1 MPTVNIPQLFVRISN
16 YLLYLCR
23 SKFFKMIS
31 RRYLRI
37 KVMQGLYAR
46 SANPNE
52 TIADGLKKLEKTIQS
67 CNDLSYYFFSI
78 FPEIKD
84 YVLAKFEECKNKNFP
99 TEEDLHPNTRFVD
112 NLVIRQMEENQALT
126 KKWNALHVN
135 WSTQVELL
143 SQLYTA
149 ITELPEYAA
158 CMNAPAQSYKADK
171 ELVLAIIEKVLAES
185 ELLHW
190 FFEEK
195 NLHWFDDYNDAL
207 LSVYQNIVFWK
218 ASQEQ
223 VPVAPL
229 YKDEVED
236 VKFYKDLFT
245 KTANNGDKYYEI
257 IEKNLRNW
265 EAERIIETDMILM
278 KMALCELLEFPSI
291 PVKVTINEYIEIAKT
306 YGSEKSGT
314 FINGLIDKIANDLR
328 NEGNLNKSGRGLIS
342 TGYRE

>member
-1 MPTVNIPQLFVRISN
+1 MRV
-16 YLLYLCR
+16 
-23 SKFFKMIS
+23 
-31 RRYLRI
+31 

-52 TIADGLKKLEKTIQS
+52 TIADGLRKLEKTIQS

-84 YVLAKFEECKNKNFP
+84 YALAKLEEMKNKNFP
-99 TEEDLHPNTRFVD
+99 TEEDLNPNTRFVD
-112 NLVIRQMEENQALT
+112 NLVIRQMEESQVLN
-126 KKWNALHVN
+126 KKWNSLHVN

-143 SQLYTA
+143 AQLYNS
-149 ITELPEYAA
+149 IIQLPEYTA
-158 CMNAPAQSYKADK
+158 CINSEKPSYKADK

-190 FFEEK
+190 FLEEK
-195 NLHWFDDYNDAL
+195 NLHWFDDYNEAL
-207 LSVYQNIVFWK
+207 LMVYQNIVFWK

-223 VPVAPL
+223 IILSPL

-236 VKFYKDLFT
+236 VKFYRDLFT

-257 IEKNLRNW
+257 IEKNLHNW

-278 KMALCELLEFPSI
+278 KMALCELMGFPSI

-328 NEGNLNKSGRGLIS
+328 KEGTLNKTGRGLIV
-342 TGYRE
+342 T

>member
-1 MPTVNIPQLFVRISN
+1 
-16 YLLYLCR
+16 
-23 SKFFKMIS
+23 MIS
-31 RRYLRI
+31 RRYLRV

-52 TIADGLKKLEKTIQS
+52 TIAEGLKKLEKTIQG
-67 CNDLSYYFFSI
+67 CNDLSYYFFSL

-84 YVLAKFEECKNKNFP
+84 YALAKLEELKNKNFP
-99 TEEDLHPNTRFVD
+99 TEADLNPNTRFVD
-112 NLVIRQMEENQALT
+112 NLVIRQMEESQVLN
-126 KKWNALHVN
+126 KKWNSLHVN

-143 SQLYTA
+143 SQLYTS
-149 ITELPEYAA
+149 ITQLPEYAA
-158 CMNAPAQSYKADK
+158 CMNSEKPSYKADK

-190 FFEEK
+190 FLEEK
-195 NLHWFDDYNDAL
+195 NLHWFDDYNEAL
-207 LSVYQNIVFWK
+207 LMVYQNIVFWK

-223 VPVAPL
+223 VGISPL

-236 VKFYKDLFT
+236 VKFYKDLFI

-257 IEKNLRNW
+257 IEKNLHNW

-278 KMALCELLEFPSI
+278 KMALCELMEFPSI

-328 NEGNLNKSGRGLIS
+328 KEGTLNKTGRGLIV
-342 TGYRE
+342 T

>member
-1 MPTVNIPQLFVRISN
+1 M
-16 YLLYLCR
+16 
-23 SKFFKMIS
+23 
-31 RRYLRI
+31 RI
-37 KVMQGLYAR
+37 KVMQGIYAR
-46 SANPNE
+46 TANPSE
-52 TIADGLKKLEKTIQS
+52 TITEGLNKLNKAIKNCS
-67 CNDLSYYFFSI
+67 DLSYYFFSL

-84 YVLAKFEECKNKNFP
+84 YALAKLEELKNKNFP
-99 TEEDLHPNTRFVD
+99 TEEDLNPNTRFVD
-112 NLVIRQMEENQALT
+112 NLVIKQMEACTALQ

-135 WSTQVELL
+135 WSQQVELL
-143 SQLYTA
+143 SQTYSA

-171 ELVLAIIEKVLAES
+171 ELVLAIIEKVLAQS

-195 NLHWFDDYNDAL
+195 NLHWYDDFNDAL
-207 LSVYQNIVFWK
+207 LTVYQNIVFWK

-229 YKDEVED
+229 FKDETED

-245 KTANNGDKYYEI
+245 KTIENSDAYYDI
-257 IEKNLRNW
+257 IEKNLHNW
-265 EAERIIETDMILM
+265 EAERIIGTDMILM
-278 KMALCELLEFPSI
+278 KMALCELMEFPSI

-328 NEGNLNKSGRGLIS
+328 KEGKLNKTGRGLIVM
-342 TGYRE
+342 

>member
-1 MPTVNIPQLFVRISN
+1 
-16 YLLYLCR
+16 
-23 SKFFKMIS
+23 MIS

-46 SANPNE
+46 TANSGE
-52 TIADGLKKLEKTIQS
+52 TIADGLKKLGKAIQS
-67 CNDLSYYFFSI
+67 CSDLSYYFFSL

-84 YVLAKFEECKNKNFP
+84 YALAKLEELKNKNFP
-99 TEEDLHPNTRFVD
+99 TEEDLNPNTRFVD
-112 NLVIRQMEENQALT
+112 NLVIQQMEACKDLQ

-143 SQLYTA
+143 SQLYAA

-171 ELVLAIIEKVLAES
+171 ELVLAIIEKVLAPS

-195 NLHWFDDYNDAL
+195 NLHWYDDYNDAL
-207 LSVYQNIVFWK
+207 LIVYQNIVFWK

-223 VPVAPL
+223 VSVAPL

-245 KTANNGDKYYEI
+245 KTVENDEKYYDV
-257 IEKNLRNW
+257 IEKNLHNW
-265 EAERIIETDMILM
+265 EAERIIGTDMILM
-278 KMALCELLEFPSI
+278 KMALCELMEFPSI

-314 FINGLIDKIANDLR
+314 FINGLVDKIANDLR
-328 NEGNLNKSGRGLIS
+328 QEGNLNKTGRGLIV
-342 TGYRE
+342 T

>member
-1 MPTVNIPQLFVRISN
+1 
-16 YLLYLCR
+16 
-23 SKFFKMIS
+23 
-31 RRYLRI
+31 
-37 KVMQGLYAR
+37 MQGLYAR
-46 SANPNE
+46 GTNPKE
-52 TIADGLKKLEKTIQS
+52 PIATGLKKIEKTIQN

-84 YVLAKFEECKNKNFP
+84 YVQAKFEELKNKNFP
-99 TEEDLHPNTRFVD
+99 TEEDLNPNTRFVD
-112 NLVIRQMEENQALT
+112 NLVIRQIEENQQLR
-126 KKWNALHVN
+126 KKWDSLHVN
-135 WSTQVELL
+135 WSTQVELI

-149 ITELPEYAA
+149 ITELPEYAV
-158 CMNAPAQSYKADK
+158 CMNAPTPSYKADK

-207 LSVYQNIVFWK
+207 LIVYQNIVFWK
-218 ASQEQ
+218 PRQEQ
-223 VPVAPL
+223 TPVAPL

-245 KTANNGDKYYEI
+245 KTINNEEKYYQI
-257 IEKNLRNW
+257 IEKNLHNW

-278 KMALCELLEFPSI
+278 KMALCELLEFPNI
-291 PVKVTINEYIEIAKT
+291 PVKVSINEYIEIAKT
-306 YGSEKSGT
+306 YGSDKSGT

-328 NEGNLNKSGRGLIS
+328 KEGNLNKSGRGLIA
-342 TGYRE
+342 TGMKG